1 MSCTSLA
8 SLTIVAKPTIRE
20 TLQLS
25 PECCQFFP
33 QCTST
38 SALDSTK
45 MLAEEQSTLLQLAKQ
60 VQSLTTQ
67 IVNDLSEKNIPE
79 PSFATDSS
87 ALPESPEHIDLRV
100 RLNDKARD
108 LLRLINGPKNDART
122 FVCYL
127 YDLTAWQVACEFNF
141 FEAIP
146 ENQSATIEEIAQR
159 TGIDQDRAARF
170 LRMLCSDRV
179 FEETEKDVFR
189 HTSRSIL
196 YLHDTQW
203 RDVMHYQY
211 VLEVHR
217 RAACLLIY
225 SGLMSSSRLLRRR
238 RRASSSHPQ

>member
-1 MSCTSLA
+1 
-8 SLTIVAKPTIRE
+8 
-20 TLQLS
+20 
-25 PECCQFFP
+25 
-33 QCTST
+33 
-38 SALDSTK
+38 